1 MFSTTGVCRFLASSV
16 AALLA
21 LGVAHSAVAADE
33 ENPSGFYIGAG
44 VGQSTVKLDN
54 LEGVGDVLE
63 DLDSSA
69 TAWKLVVGW
78 RFNPYIALETNY
90 IDLGASDGNFDAIGS
105 SGHYKI
111 ELAGFAIDAVGTI
124 PIGIFELSGKVGYYW
139 NDANLKVNFD
149 NIGPNNGNVFNG
161 SSNGE
166 AVTYGVGAGVT
177 FFGHLNTKVEYEYYD
192 IDEVDS
198 SYALW
203 LTGAWRF

>member
-1 MFSTTGVCRFLASSV
+1 MFSPTGVCRFLASTG

-21 LGVAHSAVAADE
+21 LGIAHSAAAADE

-44 VGQSTVKLDN
+44 VGQSTVKVDN

-63 DLDSSA
+63 DLDSNA
-69 TAWKLVVGW
+69 TAWKLVIGW

-90 IDLGASDGNFDAIGS
+90 IDLGAPDGNFDATGS

-139 NDANLKVNFD
+139 NDADLRVNFD

-161 SSNGE
+161 SSSGE

>member
-161 SSNGE
+161 SSSGE

>member
-1 MFSTTGVCRFLASSV
+1 MFSVTSVRRSLAS
-16 AALLA
+16 ALAVLVA
-21 LGVAHSAVAADE
+21 LGIWHSAAAADE

-44 VGQSTVKLDN
+44 VGQSTVKVDN

-63 DLDSSA
+63 DLDANA
-69 TAWKLVVGW
+69 TAWKIVLGW
-78 RFNPYIALETNY
+78 RFNPFIAIETNY
-90 IDLGASDGNFDAIGS
+90 IDLGAPDGDFDATGS

-111 ELAGFAIDAVGTI
+111 ELAGFAANVTGTI
-124 PIGIFELSGKVGYYW
+124 PIGIFEISGKLGYYW
-139 NDANLKVNFD
+139 HDADLRVNFD
-149 NIGPNNGNVFNG
+149 NIGPNNGNVLNG

-166 AVTYGVGAGVT
+166 AATYGVGAGVT

-192 IDEVDS
+192 IDDVDS